1 MKRKLAFEMA
11 SVLVVLTVLGSSV
24 LAAAPPTPITIHS
37 VSVNLPSSTATFP
50 PGPGSDIAGK
60 CLICHSAGMVL
71 RQPALSQAAWKA
83 EINKMRTV
91 YGAPID
97 ETEVDKLTV
106 YMTKVNADQ
115 QGH

>member
-1 MKRKLAFEMA
+1 MKRKLAFDVA
-11 SVLVVLTVLGSSV
+11 ALLLALVVSGSSAHE
-24 LAAAPPTPITIHS
+24 AARPAPITIHS
-37 VSVNLPSSTATFP
+37 VSVNLPSSAATFP
-50 PGPGSDIAGK
+50 PGPGSDIAAK

-97 ETEVDKLTV
+97 ETEVDTLTV

-115 QGH
+115 QSH